1 MLTFIIII
9 HVITCILLVIS
20 ILMQAGKGGGLAQGF
35 DSAENLL
42 GAQTNTFMLK
52 VTTTLAVIFLCTC
65 IGIALLT
72 SKKQRSLIADMPE
85 ARKAPVT
92 VNIDKLFDQ
101 APAQT
106 IVINAAATTNSSK

>member
-1 MLTFIIII
+1 MITFITVI
-9 HVITCILLVIS
+9 HVITCALLVIS
-20 ILMQAGKGGGLAQGF
+20 ILMQSGKGGGLAQGF

-42 GAQTNTFMLK
+42 GAQTNAFMLK

-65 IGIALLT
+65 ISIAILT

-85 ARKAPVT
+85 SRKAPVT

-106 IVINAAATTNSSK
+106 IVINAATANSTK